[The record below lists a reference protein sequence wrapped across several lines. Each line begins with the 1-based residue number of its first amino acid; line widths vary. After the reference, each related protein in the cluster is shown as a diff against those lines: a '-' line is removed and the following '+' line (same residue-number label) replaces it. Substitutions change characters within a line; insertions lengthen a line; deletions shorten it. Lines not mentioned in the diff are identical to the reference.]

1 MTKSILTSIALSA
14 LIVPFFSNASEVA
27 TVSPTVTP
35 VTFTISVEL
44 PAPSIETSV
53 KAQAQQNLL
62 TDQHNPNKV
71 ENALLVNLYEGE
83 SALNSATRAE

>member
-35 VTFTISVEL
+35 VTFAISVEL
-44 PAPSIETSV
+44 PAPSIGKSPSTTKPADRST
-53 KAQAQQNLL
+53 QSQ
-62 TDQHNPNKV
+62 
-71 ENALLVNLYEGE
+71 
-83 SALNSATRAE
+83 